1 MGIADE
7 HARTTFGTGLDAI
20 FRYLETRE
28 WRLALALS
36 SHFVVAGTLVVDSPG
51 LHELA
56 LDKLTQAG
64 WRIVSHSS
72 RNHLSLLTIREP
84 EPVPATPRTRSTMTL
99 TRVVEKY
106 FTVASLQPLQDEIS
120 FMMATLGIEVDFCD
134 LHRIRPTEPRPPR
147 WGLVRGSGVPRSK
160 ALVALQAEH
169 VTVGDRFKSER
180 SWDTLGIDQ
189 KSLQVHF
196 GPNDLA
202 ARSQDEAASIRS
214 ARNLRRRDHQAK
226 AALAVAAIVA
236 AAGLVL
242 PLPTSFEATSPSLIG
257 IVAAVVAGALIAGGG
272 TWWLAKKAFRPPT
285 VNTVRSWAMWGI
297 VIGTTLPCAFLLLVA
312 LREWLPVPL
321 GALIGG
327 LLVAAVLGATG
338 TIVLYAAVRVRR
350 LHARQTPW
358 LVLAT
363 SFGIVVLVALLNVPS
378 VLFLWGADDL
388 SLVGSVPV
396 GIAFASGAPIV
407 AALVV
412 LVLTPKAIRSAGAR
426 APYLLVLPVIA
437 GTIALAIGVGTGTIA
452 WQGGRALV
460 QGRASD
466 SLVLSMETSVCATIG
481 DESAAP
487 FWLLGTQGAAVHLV
501 PRAVP
506 GSDAP
511 AGGLVLA
518 SADTRFVSVDADD
531 DCS

>member
-7 HARTTFGTGLDAI
+7 HARTTFGTGLDAL
-20 FRYLETRE
+20 FRYLETQE

-36 SHFVVAGTLVVDSPG
+36 GRFVVGGTLVVDSPG

-72 RNHLSLLTIREP
+72 RTHLSLLSIREP
-84 EPVPATPRTRSTMTL
+84 KPVLATQSARSTITL
-99 TRVVEKY
+99 TRVIDKY

-134 LHRIRPTEPRPPR
+134 LHRIRPIERRPPR

-160 ALVALQAEH
+160 ALVTLQAEH
-169 VTVGDRFKSER
+169 VTVGDRFESEKS
-180 SWDTLGIDQ
+180 WNTLGIDQ

-214 ARNLRRRDHQAK
+214 RRNLRRRDYQAK

-236 AAGLVL
+236 AAGLAL
-242 PLPTSFEATSPSLIG
+242 PLPTSFQATSPSLIG
-257 IVAAVVAGALIAGGG
+257 IVAAVVVGALIAAGG
-272 TWWLAKKAFRPPT
+272 TWWLAEKAFRPPT

-297 VIGTTLPCAFLLLVA
+297 VIGTTLPCAFLFLVA
-312 LREWLPVPL
+312 LRAWLLVPR
-321 GALIGG
+321 GALVGG
-327 LLVAAVLGATG
+327 LLIVAVLGAMV
-338 TIVLYAAVRVRR
+338 TIVWHAAARARR

-378 VLFLWGADDL
+378 VLFLWGANDL

-407 AALVV
+407 AM
-412 LVLTPKAIRSAGAR
+412 
-426 APYLLVLPVIA
+426 LLVLALVPKATRWANAKAPVLLVVPVIV
-437 GTIALAIGVGTGTIA
+437 GTTALAIAVGFGTIA
-452 WQGGRALV
+452 WQSGLALA
-460 QGRASD
+460 QGQTIDGLLLR
-466 SLVLSMETSVCATIG
+466 METSVCATIG

-487 FWLLGTQGAAVHLV
+487 FWLLGTQGAAVHLI

-518 SADTRFVSVDADD
+518 SADTRFVSVDAVD